1 MAEVK
6 QTAGNKGINI
16 VLWLVILVIVGG
28 GVWANYHY
36 QMIDTSIRIIGWVLL
51 VVVCLVLAL
60 LTAQGKKAYGF
71 AKASRGELSKVFW
84 PTRQETVR
92 MTMVVI
98 ALVIVLSLI
107 IWGLD
112 SFLFWAIGLLTG
124 QRG

>member
-1 MAEVK
+1 MAEIK
-6 QTAGNKGINI
+6 QEPKIKGVNI
-16 VLWLVILVIVGG
+16 ILWMVVLALIVG
-28 GVWANYHY
+28 GVWANYRY
-36 QMIDTSIRIIGWVLL
+36 QMIDTSVRIIAWVVL
-51 VVVCLVLAL
+51 VVVCLGVAALTSQGKLAL
-60 LTAQGKKAYGF
+60 GF
-71 AKASRGELSKVFW
+71 AKASRGELRKVVW

-112 SFLFWAIGLLTG
+112 SFLFWAVGLLTG

>member
-1 MAEVK
+1 MAEIKQEPKVK
-6 QTAGNKGINI
+6 G
-16 VLWLVILVIVGG
+16 LSVILWIAVLALIVG
-28 GVWANYHY
+28 GVWANYQY
-36 QMIDTSIRIIGWVLL
+36 QMIDTSVRIIAWVVL
-51 VVVCLVLAL
+51 VVVCLGLAVL
-60 LTAQGKKAYGF
+60 TSQGKRALGF
-71 AKASRGELSKVFW
+71 AKAARAELRKVVW

>member
-1 MAEVK
+1 MAEIKQEPKVK
-6 QTAGNKGINI
+6 GLSMILWVVVLALI
-16 VLWLVILVIVGG
+16 VG
-28 GVWANYHY
+28 GVWANYRY
-36 QMIDTSIRIIGWVLL
+36 QMIDTSVRIIAWVVL
-51 VVVCLVLAL
+51 VVICLGVAAL
-60 LTAQGKKAYGF
+60 TSQGMRALGF
-71 AKASRGELSKVFW
+71 AKAARAELRKVVW

-112 SFLFWAIGLLTG
+112 SFLFWAVGLLTG